1 MIKRI
6 IGGLFAVAV
15 IVVIAFTA
23 IGAGSYKS
31 MLPED
36 LFQREAEPAVEVV
49 EPVAE
54 ESAAEVV
61 EPVAEEPA
69 AEVEM
74 QDSMEMDNAT
84 EVADDAADAE
94 SDEPTEQE

>member
-23 IGAGSYKS
+23 IGAGSYES

-36 LFQREAEPAVEVV
+36 LFKRSVEPVVEVV
-49 EPVAE
+49 EPMQ
-54 ESAAEVV
+54 
-61 EPVAEEPA
+61 EEPA
-69 AEVEM
+69 AVVEE
-74 QDSMEMDNAT
+74 QDSVAMESAT
-84 EVADDAADAE
+84 ESVDNVVDAE
-94 SDEPTEQE
+94 LTEQE

>member
-23 IGAGSYKS
+23 IGAGTYKS

-36 LFQREAEPAVEVV
+36 LFQREAEPV
-49 EPVAE
+49 
-54 ESAAEVV
+54 AEVV
-61 EPVAEEPA
+61 EPAEV
-69 AEVEM
+69 VEM
-74 QDSMEMDNAT
+74 QDSVIMEDT
-84 EVADDAADAE
+84 PEITDDAAEA
-94 SDEPTEQE
+94 EPTEQE

>member
-15 IVVIAFTA
+15 IVVIAFVA

-36 LFQREAEPAVEVV
+36 LFQREAKP
-49 EPVAE
+49 
-54 ESAAEVV
+54 AAEVV

-69 AEVEM
+69 EVVEM
-74 QDSMEMDNAT
+74 QDSVAMGNAT
-84 EVADDAADAE
+84 EVADDAAEA
-94 SDEPTEQE
+94 EPTEQE

>member
-6 IGGLFAVAV
+6 IGGLCAVAV
-15 IVVIAFTA
+15 IAVIAFTA

-54 ESAAEVV
+54 EPAE
-61 EPVAEEPA
+61 
-69 AEVEM
+69 EVEM
-74 QDSMEMDNAT
+74 QDSVEMDNAT
-84 EVADDAADAE
+84 EVADDAADAAEAE
-94 SDEPTEQE
+94 SAEPTEQE

>member
-36 LFQREAEPAVEVV
+36 LVQREAEPVV
-49 EPVAE
+49 
-54 ESAAEVV
+54 EVV

-69 AEVEM
+69 EEVEM
-74 QDSMEMDNAT
+74 QDSLEMDNAT

-94 SDEPTEQE
+94 AEPTEQE

>member
-15 IVVIAFTA
+15 IVVITFTA

-54 ESAAEVV
+54 ESAQVV
-61 EPVAEEPA
+61 E
-69 AEVEM
+69 M
-74 QDSMEMDNAT
+74 RDSVEMDNAT
-84 EVADDAADAE
+84 EVANDAAEAE
-94 SDEPTEQE
+94 STEQE

>member
-36 LFQREAEPAVEVV
+36 LFQREAELAVEVV

-54 ESAAEVV
+54 EPAE
-61 EPVAEEPA
+61 
-69 AEVEM
+69 EVEM
-74 QDSMEMDNAT
+74 QDSLTMENAT
-84 EVADDAADAE
+84 EVADDAADAAEAE
-94 SDEPTEQE
+94 SAEPTEQE

>member
-54 ESAAEVV
+54 ESAQVV
-61 EPVAEEPA
+61 E
-69 AEVEM
+69 M
-74 QDSMEMDNAT
+74 RDSVEMDNAT
-84 EVADDAADAE
+84 EVANDAAEAE
-94 SDEPTEQE
+94 STEQE

>member
-15 IVVIAFTA
+15 IVVIAFVA

-36 LFQREAEPAVEVV
+36 LFQREAEPA
-49 EPVAE
+49 
-54 ESAAEVV
+54 AEVV

-74 QDSMEMDNAT
+74 QDSVEMDNAT
-84 EVADDAADAE
+84 EVADDAADTAEAE
-94 SDEPTEQE
+94 SEPTEQE

>member
-15 IVVIAFTA
+15 IAVITFTA
-23 IGAGSYKS
+23 IGAGTYKS

-36 LFQREAEPAVEVV
+36 LFQREAEPA
-49 EPVAE
+49 
-54 ESAAEVV
+54 AEV
-61 EPVAEEPA
+61 EETVAEEPA

-74 QDSMEMDNAT
+74 QDSVEMDNAT
-84 EVADDAADAE
+84 EVEDDAAEA
-94 SDEPTEQE
+94 EPTEQE

>member
-15 IVVIAFTA
+15 IAVIAFTA

-36 LFQREAEPAVEVV
+36 LFKREAEPAVEV
-49 EPVAE
+49 E
-54 ESAAEVV
+54 

-74 QDSMEMDNAT
+74 QDSVIMDDT
-84 EVADDAADAE
+84 PEITDDAAEAE
-94 SDEPTEQE
+94 PAEQV

>member
-15 IVVIAFTA
+15 IAVIAFTA

-36 LFQREAEPAVEVV
+36 LFQREAEPVVEVV

-54 ESAAEVV
+54 ESAEV
-61 EPVAEEPA
+61 
-69 AEVEM
+69 VEM
-74 QDSMEMDNAT
+74 QDSVEMDNAT
-84 EVADDAADAE
+84 EVADDAADAAEAE
-94 SDEPTEQE
+94 SAEPTEQE

>member
-15 IVVIAFTA
+15 IAVITFTA

-36 LFQREAEPAVEVV
+36 LFQREAEPAAEVV

-54 ESAAEVV
+54 ESAE
-61 EPVAEEPA
+61 
-69 AEVEM
+69 EVEM
-74 QDSMEMDNAT
+74 QDSLTIENAT
-84 EVADDAADAE
+84 EVAEDAAEAE
-94 SDEPTEQE
+94 SAEPAEQE

>member
-15 IVVIAFTA
+15 IAVIAFTA

-36 LFQREAEPAVEVV
+36 LFQREAEPA
-49 EPVAE
+49 
-54 ESAAEVV
+54 AEVV
-61 EPVAEEPA
+61 EPVAEEPVE
-69 AEVEM
+69 EVEM
-74 QDSMEMDNAT
+74 QDSVEMDNAT

>member
-23 IGAGSYKS
+23 IGAGTYKS

-36 LFQREAEPAVEVV
+36 LFQREAEPAVEV
-49 EPVAE
+49 E
-54 ESAAEVV
+54 

-69 AEVEM
+69 EVVEM
-74 QDSMEMDNAT
+74 QDSVTMENAT
-84 EVADDAADAE
+84 EVADDAAEAE
-94 SDEPTEQE
+94 AEPTEQA

>member
-23 IGAGSYKS
+23 IGAGTYKS

-54 ESAAEVV
+54 EPAE
-61 EPVAEEPA
+61 
-69 AEVEM
+69 EVEM
-74 QDSMEMDNAT
+74 QDSMEMGNAT
-84 EVADDAADAE
+84 EAADDAADAAEAE
-94 SDEPTEQE
+94 SEPEPTEQE

>member
-15 IVVIAFTA
+15 IAVIAFTA

-36 LFQREAEPAVEVV
+36 LFQREAEPA
-49 EPVAE
+49 
-54 ESAAEVV
+54 AEVV
-61 EPVAEEPA
+61 ESAEV
-69 AEVEM
+69 VEM
-74 QDSMEMDNAT
+74 QDSVEMENAT
-84 EVADDAADAE
+84 EVADVAADAAEAE
-94 SDEPTEQE
+94 SAEPTEQE

>member
-36 LFQREAEPAVEVV
+36 LFHREAKP
-49 EPVAE
+49 
-54 ESAAEVV
+54 AAEVV
-61 EPVAEEPA
+61 EPVAEESV
-69 AEVEM
+69 EVVEM
-74 QDSMEMDNAT
+74 QDSLTIENAT

-94 SDEPTEQE
+94 SAELTEQE

>member
-15 IVVIAFTA
+15 IAVIAFTA

-36 LFQREAEPAVEVV
+36 LFQREAEPA
-49 EPVAE
+49 
-54 ESAAEVV
+54 AEVV
-61 EPVAEEPA
+61 ESAEV
-69 AEVEM
+69 VEM
-74 QDSMEMDNAT
+74 QDSMEMENAT
-84 EVADDAADAE
+84 EIADDAADAAE
-94 SDEPTEQE
+94 AEPAEPTEQE

>member
-15 IVVIAFTA
+15 IAVITFTA

-36 LFQREAEPAVEVV
+36 LFQREAEPV
-49 EPVAE
+49 
-54 ESAAEVV
+54 AEVV

-69 AEVEM
+69 EEVEM
-74 QDSMEMDNAT
+74 QDSVIMDDTPEITN
-84 EVADDAADAE
+84 DAAEAE
-94 SDEPTEQE
+94 AEPTEQE

>member
-15 IVVIAFTA
+15 IVVIAFTT

-36 LFQREAEPAVEVV
+36 LFQREAEPAVEV
-49 EPVAE
+49 E
-54 ESAAEVV
+54 

-69 AEVEM
+69 EVVEM
-74 QDSMEMDNAT
+74 QDSVIMDDT
-84 EVADDAADAE
+84 PEITDDAAEA
-94 SDEPTEQE
+94 EPTEQA

>member
-15 IVVIAFTA
+15 IVVITFTA

-36 LFQREAEPAVEVV
+36 LFQRGAEP
-49 EPVAE
+49 
-54 ESAAEVV
+54 AAEVV

-69 AEVEM
+69 EEVEM
-74 QDSMEMDNAT
+74 QDSLTMENAT
-84 EVADDAADAE
+84 EAADDAAEAE
-94 SDEPTEQE
+94 AEPTEQE

>member
-23 IGAGSYKS
+23 IGAGTYKS

-36 LFQREAEPAVEVV
+36 LFQREAEPAAEVV

-54 ESAAEVV
+54 ESAE
-61 EPVAEEPA
+61 
-69 AEVEM
+69 EVEM
-74 QDSMEMDNAT
+74 QDSLEMDNAT
-84 EVADDAADAE
+84 EAADDAAEA
-94 SDEPTEQE
+94 EPTEQE

>member
-15 IVVIAFTA
+15 IAVITFTA

-36 LFQREAEPAVEVV
+36 LFQREAEPVV
-49 EPVAE
+49 
-54 ESAAEVV
+54 EVV

-69 AEVEM
+69 EEVEM
-74 QDSMEMDNAT
+74 QDSVTMENAT
-84 EVADDAADAE
+84 EAANDAAEA
-94 SDEPTEQE
+94 EPTESTEQE

>member
-15 IVVIAFTA
+15 IVVITFTA

-36 LFQREAEPAVEVV
+36 LFQREAEPA
-49 EPVAE
+49 
-54 ESAAEVV
+54 AEVV
-61 EPVAEEPA
+61 ESAEV
-69 AEVEM
+69 VEM
-74 QDSMEMDNAT
+74 QDSLTMENAT
-84 EVADDAADAE
+84 EVADDAAGAAE
-94 SDEPTEQE
+94 AEPAEPTEQE

>member
-36 LFQREAEPAVEVV
+36 LFQREAEPVV
-49 EPVAE
+49 
-54 ESAAEVV
+54 EVV

-69 AEVEM
+69 EEVEM
-74 QDSMEMDNAT
+74 QDSVEMDNAT
-84 EVADDAADAE
+84 EVADDVAE
-94 SDEPTEQE
+94 AEPAEQA

>member
-15 IVVIAFTA
+15 IAVIAFAA
-23 IGAGSYKS
+23 IGAGTYKS

-36 LFQREAEPAVEVV
+36 LFQREAEPA
-49 EPVAE
+49 
-54 ESAAEVV
+54 AEVV

-69 AEVEM
+69 EEVEM
-74 QDSMEMDNAT
+74 QDSVEMDNAT
-84 EVADDAADAE
+84 EVADTAEAE
-94 SDEPTEQE
+94 SAEPTEQE

>member
-15 IVVIAFTA
+15 IAVITFTA

-36 LFQREAEPAVEVV
+36 LFQRGAEPAVEVV

-54 ESAAEVV
+54 E
-61 EPVAEEPA
+61 PEE
-69 AEVEM
+69 EVEM
-74 QDSMEMDNAT
+74 QDSVTMENAT
-84 EVADDAADAE
+84 EVADDAAEAE
-94 SDEPTEQE
+94 AEPTEQE

>member
-15 IVVIAFTA
+15 IVVIAIVA
-23 IGAGSYKS
+23 IGAGTYKS

-36 LFQREAEPAVEVV
+36 LFQREAEPAAEVV

-54 ESAAEVV
+54 ESAAEV
-61 EPVAEEPA
+61 
-69 AEVEM
+69 EM
-74 QDSMEMDNAT
+74 QDSVEMDDT
-84 EVADDAADAE
+84 PEITDDAAEA
-94 SDEPTEQE
+94 EPTEQE

>member
-36 LFQREAEPAVEVV
+36 LFQREAEPA
-49 EPVAE
+49 
-54 ESAAEVV
+54 AEVV

-74 QDSMEMDNAT
+74 QDSVTMENAT
-84 EVADDAADAE
+84 EVEDDATEAE
-94 SDEPTEQE
+94 SAEPTEQE

>member
-36 LFQREAEPAVEVV
+36 LFQREAEPA
-49 EPVAE
+49 
-54 ESAAEVV
+54 AEVV
-61 EPVAEEPA
+61 EPVAKEPA

-74 QDSMEMDNAT
+74 QDSVTMDNAT

>member
-15 IVVIAFTA
+15 IAVITFTA

-36 LFQREAEPAVEVV
+36 LFQREAEPA
-49 EPVAE
+49 
-54 ESAAEVV
+54 AEVV

-69 AEVEM
+69 EEVEM
-74 QDSMEMDNAT
+74 QDSVTMENAT
-84 EVADDAADAE
+84 EVAEDAADSESAE
-94 SDEPTEQE
+94 LTEQE

>member
-36 LFQREAEPAVEVV
+36 LFQRKAEPAV
-49 EPVAE
+49 
-54 ESAAEVV
+54 EVV

-74 QDSMEMDNAT
+74 QDSLTIENAT
-84 EVADDAADAE
+84 EVADDVAE
-94 SDEPTEQE
+94 AEAEPTEQE

>member
-15 IVVIAFTA
+15 IAVIAFTA

-36 LFQREAEPAVEVV
+36 LFQREAEPA
-49 EPVAE
+49 
-54 ESAAEVV
+54 AEVV

-74 QDSMEMDNAT
+74 QDSVEMDNAT
-84 EVADDAADAE
+84 EIADDAADAE
-94 SDEPTEQE
+94 AEPAEQE

>member
-15 IVVIAFTA
+15 IVVIAFVA

-36 LFQREAEPAVEVV
+36 LFQREAEPAAEVV

-54 ESAAEVV
+54 ESAAEV
-61 EPVAEEPA
+61 
-69 AEVEM
+69 EM
-74 QDSMEMDNAT
+74 QDSVEMDNAT
-84 EVADDAADAE
+84 EAADDVAEAE

>member
-15 IVVIAFTA
+15 IGVIAFVA
-23 IGAGSYKS
+23 IGAGTYKS

-36 LFQREAEPAVEVV
+36 LFQRGAEP
-49 EPVAE
+49 
-54 ESAAEVV
+54 AAEVV

-69 AEVEM
+69 EEVEM
-74 QDSMEMDNAT
+74 QDSVEMENAT
-84 EVADDAADAE
+84 EVADDAAEAE
-94 SDEPTEQE
+94 AEPTEQE